1 MTPATPDTFA
11 FRIPMSLPSRLVAR
25 GLLGVLHFAGRLV
38 CRVPIR
44 RIGFDRVARLPQSI
58 MVANHHSLIDTPCL
72 FMSVA
77 RGRRN
82 RTATVG
88 GLDYFEARPEQP
100 WYERVFRRVVIW
112 FIRSSMNV
120 MLIDRVGGEYSELDR
135 IDAMIARGWSLVIF
149 PEATRSRDGRI
160 GRFRH
165 GAAELARRNDLPV
178 IPVRID
184 GTERILPPGVSWP
197 RSAPL
202 RMVAGEPLRADPE
215 ETAAAF
221 TKRLIVAIEDLAGD
235 PSRRPVEAPADAT
248 RISEAGSLVTERVG

>member
-1 MTPATPDTFA
+1 MTPSRPDTST
-11 FRIPMSLPSRLVAR
+11 FRIPMPFPSRLVAR
-25 GLLGVLHFAGRLV
+25 AVLGFLHFAGRLV

-44 RIGFDRVARLPQSI
+44 RFGFDRAASLPQSI

-88 GLDYFEARPEQP
+88 GLDYFEARPGQP
-100 WYERVFRRVVIW
+100 WYERGFRHGVVW
-112 FIRSSMNV
+112 FIRSAMNV
-120 MLIDRVGGEYSELDR
+120 LLIDRVGGEYSELDR

-202 RMVAGEPLRADPE
+202 RMIAGEPLRAEPD

-221 TKRLIVAIEDLAGD
+221 TKRLILAIESLAED
-235 PSRRPVEAPADAT
+235 RSAESIDAAVGSHAASLAAE
-248 RISEAGSLVTERVG
+248 RIG